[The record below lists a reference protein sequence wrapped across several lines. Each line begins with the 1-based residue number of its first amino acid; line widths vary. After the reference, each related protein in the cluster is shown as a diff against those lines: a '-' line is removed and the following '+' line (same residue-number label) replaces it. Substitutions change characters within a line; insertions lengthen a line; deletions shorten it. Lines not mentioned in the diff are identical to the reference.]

1 MQEINLITERLESA
15 RIPYCIV
22 GGLAAIAYGRPRLT
36 LDADFVLALG
46 AGHLK
51 ALVTAFPAEDFYL
64 PPEEIL
70 LAEIQRES
78 RGHFN
83 IIHQH
88 SALRADCYLPGKS
101 ALARWELANRRKL
114 EGPFGGGWFAPP
126 EAVIVNKLIFFREG
140 QSQKHLDDISAM
152 LDAGS
157 VPNRMDLLRWIS
169 ELGLQHEWDLISPN
183 PQ

>member
-1 MQEINLITERLESA
+1 MQEINLITNRLESA

-36 LDADFVLALG
+36 LDADLVLALVP
-46 AGHLK
+46 GHIK
-51 ALVTAFPAEDFYL
+51 ALISAFPIEDFYL
-64 PPEEIL
+64 PPEEVL

-101 ALARWELANRRKL
+101 PLAHWELVNRRKL

-126 EAVIVNKLIFFREG
+126 EAVIVNKLLFYREG
-140 QSQKHLDDISAM
+140 KSQKHLEDIAAI

-157 VPNRMDLLRWIS
+157 VPNRSDLLRWIS
-169 ELGLQHEWDLISPN
+169 ELALEAEWELIS
-183 PQ
+183 Q